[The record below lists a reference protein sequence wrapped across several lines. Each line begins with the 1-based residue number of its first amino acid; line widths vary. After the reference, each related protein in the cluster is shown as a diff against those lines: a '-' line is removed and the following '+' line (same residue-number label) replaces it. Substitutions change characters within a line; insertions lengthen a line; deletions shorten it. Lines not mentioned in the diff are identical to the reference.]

1 MTRIVPPQWS
11 IIPPLLTLGIG
22 SRSTANFF
30 HCISLRPVVSLV
42 FLISQ
47 VMRDLSSIAH
57 KYMVAFD
64 SDYTAKFYY
73 AYGDMEWDRL
83 EVTPYGRLQATIHA
97 EFIERYVRSGDRVL
111 DAGCGPGRFTTIA
124 AQLGATVTA
133 LDASER
139 QLELAKEKIGE
150 TKMPDGVDALA

>member
-1 MTRIVPPQWS
+1 
-11 IIPPLLTLGIG
+11 
-22 SRSTANFF
+22 
-30 HCISLRPVVSLV
+30 
-42 FLISQ
+42 
-47 VMRDLSSIAH
+47 
-57 KYMVAFD
+57 
-64 SDYTAKFYY
+64 
-73 AYGDMEWDRL
+73 MEWDRH